1 MKIKSGDYV
10 VRKSYDR
17 DIIFKVKQIFQDENG
32 GLSAVLKGVAIR
44 LLADAPLMD
53 LEQLNAEENS
63 TTHGRRRR

>member
-32 GLSAVLKGVAIR
+32 GLSAVLKA
-44 LLADAPLMD
+44 LPSAC
-53 LEQLNAEENS
+53 
-63 TTHGRRRR
+63 